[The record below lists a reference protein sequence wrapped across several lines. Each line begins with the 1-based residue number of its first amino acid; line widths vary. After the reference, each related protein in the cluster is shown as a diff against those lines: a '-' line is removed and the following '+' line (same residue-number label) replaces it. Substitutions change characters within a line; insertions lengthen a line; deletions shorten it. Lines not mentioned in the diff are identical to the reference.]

1 MKNRKTKDLKRVL
14 VKKGFELFPEKD
26 HHEFYYLMIN
36 GIKQR
41 VYTYFSHGKS
51 EYGDSLMS
59 QIKKQLKFDT
69 TQNAEDFFDCPM
81 TAEQYIEM
89 LKKNNHVKP

>member
-51 EYGDSLMS
+51 EYGDSLMG

-81 TAEQYIEM
+81 SAEQYIEM
-89 LKKNNHVKP
+89 LKKNNHVK